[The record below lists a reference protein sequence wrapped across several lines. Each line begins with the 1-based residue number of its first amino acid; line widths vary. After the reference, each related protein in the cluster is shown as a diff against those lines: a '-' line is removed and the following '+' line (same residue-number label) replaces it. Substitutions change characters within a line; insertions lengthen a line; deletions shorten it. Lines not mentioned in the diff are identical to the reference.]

1 MRRQLNAFAQEWV
14 PGGLAI
20 PTAAPR
26 AFAGAAAPP
35 EPCAALPLPGLK
47 VAAVPKVPGAE
58 GDGAPGGGAR
68 HADAAGGELD
78 FEDVFS
84 PGGGAT
90 PRTAAV
96 RIGALLLDHC
106 DARKASPLFC
116 RQSWHCSSLSRPCVR
131 R

>member
-20 PTAAPR
+20 PPAAPR
-26 AFAGAAAPP
+26 AFAGAAALP

-47 VAAVPKVPGAE
+47 VAAAPKVPGAG
-58 GDGAPGGGAR
+58 GDCAPNGGAK
-68 HADAAGGELD
+68 HADAGGGELD

-96 RIGALLLDHC
+96 RVGHVTLA
-106 DARKASPLFC
+106 
-116 RQSWHCSSLSRPCVR
+116 
-131 R
+131 